1 MYSSIQMPGATQDA
15 TAAMA
20 ASPDAMVIAN
30 TDQVQA
36 FTRAAGSAA
45 APAAQPGG
53 SKPKAT
59 AGATS

>member
-1 MYSSIQMPGATQDA
+1 
-15 TAAMA
+15 MA